1 MDASQEIWSIIDRRI
16 AAMRD
21 KDAVAAI
28 GLLAA
33 DIVAFEMVPPLA
45 IAGKAVRDRDAM
57 EGWFASWDGPIEIE
71 IRDPVIHVDGC
82 IGFSHSLNRLKGT
95 RVDGSVTDLWMRST
109 LGFARIDGSWRIVHA
124 HTSLPFNPSDGFR
137 AATDLRP

>member
-1 MDASQEIWSIIDRRI
+1 MDANQEIGSIIDRRV

-21 KDAVAAI
+21 KDAAAAVE
-28 GLLAA
+28 LLSA
-33 DIVAFEMVPPLA
+33 DMVAFEMVPPLA
-45 IAGKAVRDRDAM
+45 IAGKAVRDRAAM

-71 IRDPVIHVDGC
+71 IRDLVIQADGG
-82 IGFSHSLNRLKGT
+82 IGFSHSLNRLKGNK
-95 RVDGSVTDLWMRST
+95 VGGGATDLWMRAT
-109 LGFARIDGSWRIVHA
+109 LGFARIDGAWRIVHA